1 MQIRSVVT
9 VAQASYEYPHLRL
22 LQPWMNPR
30 LKETFPFGKNGRIFG
45 LNFRHVRVKL
55 KPNPIIP
62 LARQGSSIAC
72 IFRFFVLPIGIFVLE

>member
-30 LKETFPFGKNGRIFG
+30 LKEKKRMI
-45 LNFRHVRVKL
+45 RR
-55 KPNPIIP
+55 
-62 LARQGSSIAC
+62 C
-72 IFRFFVLPIGIFVLE
+72 